1 MMWPVITE
9 NSGPDPEHEK
19 YHPDN
24 FPDGKMHL
32 FSEKPGKGD

>member
-9 NSGPDPEHEK
+9 NGDPDPEHEK

-24 FPDGKMHL
+24 FPDAFIFQDEL
-32 FSEKPGKGD
+32 N

>member
-1 MMWPVITE
+1 
-9 NSGPDPEHEK
+9 HEK

-32 FSEKPGKGD
+32 FSETPGKGS